1 MTEYKRAR
9 THTYLELQAMQSKQR
24 KHDDASERLFKKA
37 KAKANMNILGAHI
50 RLIYA
55 YLYHGNTVFIK
66 LLSFNVYIKI
76 IVQHTQFFYS
86 SSKYT
91 ATRTHQYCERWYGRN
106 VRQAANELLIHVYV

>member
-24 KHDDASERLFKKA
+24 KHDNASERLFKKAKA

-76 IVQHTQFFYS
+76 IVQHTQFFF
-86 SSKYT
+86 
-91 ATRTHQYCERWYGRN
+91 RRVNILLLEHIN
-106 VRQAANELLIHVYV
+106 IVRDGMGKMCVKLQMNY